1 MMKNKIRKWMSGFL
15 ATAMV
20 LTMMPLA
27 GMKEVKADSAT
38 QNLYTGFREITEASE
53 LEVGKTYMFTEETY
67 NGKDGFASIPDGGAK
82 LKIMKNDVNN
92 SSYEAMRE
100 SASGYYGGY
109 SYGSTTYGVS
119 YNLVQA
125 TVHVEARGDGFDNCT
140 DGTIGYGTLEN
151 ASARYNVE
159 PCDRTVSGT
168 GWWYGCNGGGVYNIG
183 PMHVY
188 TYDTI
193 EFTEE
198 DITITKSANWDDT
211 ANVDANGNKVV
222 TKDDINVTVSAANG
236 QRYNI
241 AFYEISSS
249 DNTFN
254 LNNDD
259 NKITVTIGNVT
270 KEIEVA
276 QPQKGNLDKIDNDFE
291 NKTGTSDL
299 DIGIVT
305 GINDV
310 VGALEGTIQEKIEKA
325 LTGGNN
331 VSINLNVKQVEAEDL
346 EEGAAEAIDAAR
358 GDFEIGQYVDI
369 SLFMHVFNSV
379 GVETETE
386 KLAELPNGYIEVSI
400 LIPEEL
406 RNTDESIERE
416 YALIRLH
423 EGESEAA
430 VLTGVYDE
438 ETYAFKFATNKFSDY
453 AIVYKDSKAVIPT
466 ETAAEAETPVTKIPS
481 VKIAEIVDT
490 ALADTIESTTTV
502 ASADVTVEEV
512 VGTTNTSES
521 ADATTETKTVA
532 RAPKTEDTGYMMV
545 KILYL
550 VMILSGVGF
559 ITTIIEKK
567 RVRK

>member
-38 QNLYTGFREITEASE
+38 QNLYTGFREITKASE
-53 LEVGKTYMFTEETY
+53 LEVGKTYMFTEDEY
-67 NGKDGFASIPDGGAK
+67 NGKDGFSSIPDGGAE
-82 LKIMKNDVNN
+82 LKIVKNQLDN
-92 SSYEAMRE
+92 SSDESLRE
-100 SASGYYGGY
+100 SSKSMVTY
-109 SYGSTTYGVS
+109 SWGNEVYTWEES
-119 YNLVQA
+119 YWAGRVNREVVQA
-125 TVHVEARGDGFDNCT
+125 AVDVVKKGEGFDGCSG
-140 DGTIGYGTLEN
+140 GTIGYGTLDN
-151 ASARYNVE
+151 VDASYNVS
-159 PCDRTVSGT
+159 PYSRTVSGT
-168 GWWYGCNGGGVYNIG
+168 GWWYGCNGGGVYHIG

-188 TYDTI
+188 TYDTVVYS
-193 EFTEE
+193 EE

-241 AFYEISSS
+241 AFYEILSS

-254 LNNDD
+254 LANED
-259 NKITVTIGNVT
+259 NKITVKIGDIT
-270 KEIEVA
+270 KQIEVA

-291 NKTGTSDL
+291 NTTGTSDL

-325 LTGGNN
+325 LADGNN
-331 VSINLNVKQVEAEDL
+331 VSINLNVKQLEAEDL

-358 GDFEIGQYVDI
+358 GDYEIGQYVDI
-369 SLFMHVFNSV
+369 SLFMHVFNGV
-379 GVETETE
+379 GVETESE

-400 LIPEEL
+400 VIPEEL

-423 EGESEAA
+423 EGESEAT

-453 AIVYKDSKAVIPT
+453 AIVYKDSKAVVPT
-466 ETAAEAETPVTKIPS
+466 ETAAEEETSVTKT
-481 VKIAEIVDT
+481 AEVVDT
-490 ALADTIESTTTV
+490 ASADTIESTTTV
-502 ASADVTVEEV
+502 ASAD
-512 VGTTNTSES
+512 
-521 ADATTETKTVA
+521 ATTVA

-559 ITTIIEKK
+559 ITTIIGKK

>member
-20 LTMMPLA
+20 LTLMPFA

-38 QNLYTGFREITEASE
+38 QNLYTGFREITDVSE
-53 LEVGKTYMFTEETY
+53 FVVGQTYMFTEDQY
-67 NGKDGFASIPDGGAK
+67 NGKDGFSSIPDGGAE
-82 LKIMKNDVNN
+82 LKILKNQLDN
-92 SSYEAMRE
+92 SSDESLRE
-100 SASGYYGGY
+100 SSISMVTYPRGEYEC
-109 SYGSTTYGVS
+109 SYWAGCV
-119 YNLVQA
+119 NREVVQA
-125 TVHVEARGDGFDNCT
+125 TVDVVKKGEGFDGCSG
-140 DGTIGYGTLEN
+140 GTIGYGTLEN
-151 ASARYNVE
+151 VDASYSVS
-159 PCDRTVSGT
+159 PYSRTVSGT
-168 GWWYGCNGGGVYNIG
+168 GWWYGCNGGGVYHIG

-188 TYDTI
+188 AYDTV
-193 EFTEE
+193 EYSEE

-211 ANVDANGNKVV
+211 ANVDANGNKLV

-241 AFYEISSS
+241 AFYEILSS

-254 LNNDD
+254 LANED
-259 NKITVTIGNVT
+259 NKITVKIGDIT
-270 KEIEVA
+270 KQIEIA
-276 QPQKGNLDKIDNDFE
+276 QPQKGSLDKIDNDFE
-291 NKTGTSDL
+291 NKTGASDL

-310 VGALEGTIQEKIEKA
+310 VGALEGTVQEKIEKA
-325 LTGGNN
+325 LADGNN
-331 VSINLNVKQVEAEDL
+331 VSINLNVKQLEAEDL
-346 EEGAAEAIDAAR
+346 AEGAAEAIDAAR

-369 SLFMHVFNSV
+369 SLFMHVFNGV
-379 GVETETE
+379 GVETESE

-400 LIPEEL
+400 VIPEEL

-423 EGESEAA
+423 EGESEAT
-430 VLTGVYDE
+430 VLTGVYDK

-453 AIVYKDSKAVIPT
+453 AIVYKDSKAVVPT
-466 ETAAEAETPVTKIPS
+466 ETAAEAETPVTKT
-481 VKIAEIVDT
+481 AESVDT
-490 ALADTIESTTTV
+490 ATESTTTV
-502 ASADVTVEEV
+502 ASAD
-512 VGTTNTSES
+512 
-521 ADATTETKTVA
+521 ATTVA
-532 RAPKTEDTGYMMV
+532 RAPKTEDTSYMMV

>member
-20 LTMMPLA
+20 LTLMPFA

-38 QNLYTGFREITEASE
+38 QNLYTGFREITDVSE
-53 LEVGKTYMFTEETY
+53 FVVGQTYMFTEDQY
-67 NGKDGFASIPDGGAK
+67 NGKDGFSSIPDGGAE
-82 LKIMKNDVNN
+82 LKILKNQLDN
-92 SSYEAMRE
+92 SSDESLRE
-100 SASGYYGGY
+100 SSI
-109 SYGSTTYGVS
+109 STVTYPWGEYERPYWAGRV
-119 YNLVQA
+119 NREVVQA
-125 TVHVEARGDGFDNCT
+125 TVDVVKQGKGFDGCPG
-140 DGTIGYGTLEN
+140 GTIGYGTLEN
-151 ASARYNVE
+151 VDASYSIS
-159 PCDRTVSGT
+159 PYSRTVSGT
-168 GWWYGCNGGGVYNIG
+168 GWWYGCNGGGVYHIG

-188 TYDTI
+188 AYDTV
-193 EFTEE
+193 EYSEE

-241 AFYEISSS
+241 AFYEILSS

-254 LNNDD
+254 LDNED
-259 NKITVTIGNVT
+259 NKITVKIGDIT
-270 KEIEVA
+270 KQIEIA
-276 QPQKGNLDKIDNDFE
+276 QPQKGSLDKIDNDFE
-291 NKTGTSDL
+291 NKTGASDL

-310 VGALEGTIQEKIEKA
+310 VGALEGTVQEKIEKA
-325 LTGGNN
+325 LADGNN
-331 VSINLNVKQVEAEDL
+331 VSINLNVKQLEAEDL
-346 EEGAAEAIDAAR
+346 AEGAAEAIDAAR

-369 SLFMHVFNSV
+369 SLFMHVFNGV
-379 GVETETE
+379 GVETESE

-400 LIPEEL
+400 VIPEEL

-423 EGESEAA
+423 EGESEAT

-453 AIVYKDSKAVIPT
+453 AIVYKDSKAVVPT
-466 ETAAEAETPVTKIPS
+466 ETAAEAETPVTKT
-481 VKIAEIVDT
+481 AESVDT
-490 ALADTIESTTTV
+490 ATESTTTV
-502 ASADVTVEEV
+502 ASAD
-512 VGTTNTSES
+512 
-521 ADATTETKTVA
+521 ATTVA
-532 RAPKTEDTGYMMV
+532 KAPKTEDTGYMMV

>member
-20 LTMMPLA
+20 LTLMPFA

-38 QNLYTGFREITEASE
+38 QNLYTGFREITDVSE
-53 LEVGKTYMFTEETY
+53 FVVGQTYMFTEDQY
-67 NGKDGFASIPDGGAK
+67 NGKDGFSSIPDGGAE
-82 LKIMKNDVNN
+82 LKIVKNQLDN
-92 SSYEAMRE
+92 SSDESLWESSKGVVTYEGHEYEFPYWAGRVNRE
-100 SASGYYGGY
+100 
-109 SYGSTTYGVS
+109 V
-119 YNLVQA
+119 VQA
-125 TVHVEARGDGFDNCT
+125 TVDVVKKGEGFDGCSG
-140 DGTIGYGTLEN
+140 GTIGYGTLEN
-151 ASARYNVE
+151 VDASYSVS
-159 PCDRTVSGT
+159 PYSRTVSGT
-168 GWWYGCNGGGVYNIG
+168 GWWYGCNGGGVYHIG

-188 TYDTI
+188 AYDTV
-193 EFTEE
+193 EYSEE

-241 AFYEISSS
+241 AFYEILSS

-254 LNNDD
+254 LANED
-259 NKITVTIGNVT
+259 NKITVKIGDIT
-270 KEIEVA
+270 KQIEIA
-276 QPQKGNLDKIDNDFE
+276 QPQKGSLDKIDNDFE
-291 NKTGTSDL
+291 NKTGASDL

-310 VGALEGTIQEKIEKA
+310 VGALEGTVQEKIEKA
-325 LTGGNN
+325 LADGNN
-331 VSINLNVKQVEAEDL
+331 VSINLNVKQLEAEDL
-346 EEGAAEAIDAAR
+346 AEGAAEAIDAAR

-369 SLFMHVFNSV
+369 SLFMHVFNGV
-379 GVETETE
+379 GVETESE

-400 LIPEEL
+400 VIPEEL

-423 EGESEAA
+423 EGESEAT
-430 VLTGVYDE
+430 VLTGVYDK

-453 AIVYKDSKAVIPT
+453 AIVYKDSKAVVPT
-466 ETAAEAETPVTKIPS
+466 ETAAEAETPVTKT
-481 VKIAEIVDT
+481 AESVDT
-490 ALADTIESTTTV
+490 ATESTTTV
-502 ASADVTVEEV
+502 ASAD
-512 VGTTNTSES
+512 
-521 ADATTETKTVA
+521 ATTVA
-532 RAPKTEDTGYMMV
+532 RAPKTEDTSYMMV

>member
-1 MMKNKIRKWMSGFL
+1 MMKNMIRKWMSGFL

-53 LEVGKTYMFTEETY
+53 LEVGKTYMFTEDEY

-82 LKIMKNDVNN
+82 LEILKNDVDN
-92 SSYEAMRE
+92 STKEKTQETA
-100 SASGYYGGY
+100 GGRWA
-109 SYGSTTYGVS
+109 GVVD
-119 YNLVQA
+119 YTLVQA
-125 TVHVEARGDGFDNCT
+125 TVHVVGRGDGFDWCSH
-140 DGTIGYGTLEN
+140 GTIGYGTIEN
-151 ASARYNVE
+151 PDNVNNARYSNS
-159 PCDRTVSGT
+159 PYLRPVSGT
-168 GWWYGCNGGGVYNIG
+168 GWWYGCDGSGVYNIG

-198 DITITKSANWDDT
+198 DITITKSVNWDDT

-254 LNNDD
+254 LNDDD

-291 NKTGTSDL
+291 NNTGTSDL

-346 EEGAAEAIDAAR
+346 AEGAAEAIDAAR

-512 VGTTNTSES
+512 VGTTNTTES

>member
-1 MMKNKIRKWMSGFL
+1 MMKNMIRKWMSGFL

-53 LEVGKTYMFTEETY
+53 LEVGQTYMFTEDEY
-67 NGKDGFASIPDGGAK
+67 NGKDGFSSIPDGGAE
-82 LKIMKNDVNN
+82 LKIVKNQLDN
-92 SSYEAMRE
+92 SSDASLRE
-100 SASGYYGGY
+100 SSKSMVTY
-109 SYGSTTYGVS
+109 SYWAGRV
-119 YNLVQA
+119 NREVVQA
-125 TVHVEARGDGFDNCT
+125 TVDVVKQGEGFDGCAG
-140 DGTIGYGTLEN
+140 GTIGYGTLEN
-151 ASARYNVE
+151 VAARYSIF
-159 PCDRTVSGT
+159 PYSRTVSGT
-168 GWWYGCNGGGVYNIG
+168 GWWYGCNGGGVYHIG

-188 TYDTI
+188 TYDTVVYS
-193 EFTEE
+193 EE

-222 TKDDINVTVSAANG
+222 TKEDINVTVSAADG

-254 LNNDD
+254 LANED
-259 NKITVTIGNVT
+259 NKITVKIGNVT

-291 NKTGTSDL
+291 NNTGTSDL

-346 EEGAAEAIDAAR
+346 AEGAAEAIDAAR

-379 GVETETE
+379 GVETETVQ
-386 KLAELPNGYIEVSI
+386 LAKLPNGYIEVSI
-400 LIPEEL
+400 VIPEEL

-438 ETYAFKFATNKFSDY
+438 ETHAFKFATNKFSDY

-466 ETAAEAETPVTKIPS
+466 ETAAEAETPVTKVPS

-502 ASADVTVEEV
+502 ASADATVEEV
-512 VGTTNTSES
+512 VGTTNTTESE
-521 ADATTETKTVA
+521 DATTETKTVA